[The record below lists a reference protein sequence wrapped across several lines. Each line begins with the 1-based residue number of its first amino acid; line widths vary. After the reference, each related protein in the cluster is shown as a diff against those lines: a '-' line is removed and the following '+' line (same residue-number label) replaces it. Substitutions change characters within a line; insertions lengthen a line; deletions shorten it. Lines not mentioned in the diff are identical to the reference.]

1 MPSSFF
7 FFLMIRRPPRSTLF
21 PYTTLFRSGYGAR
34 NPRRRDV
41 ACPRYRHGE
50 RKKTI
55 TPGWL
60 LGIAAANA
68 DAIQPTS
75 ALTVSVESLLPGSA
89 LRVGADLIGDGA
101 KFRRRQMQIA
111 RNDQSSWKT
120 GSVRGIGLSLLV
132 ACQLLAA
139 DAAGG
144 VLETR
149 PS

>member
-1 MPSSFF
+1 MAAPT
-7 FFLMIRRPPRSTLF
+7 LGTTGMVPEIRVGVMSLAAVIVT
-21 PYTTLFRSGYGAR
+21 AR
-34 NPRRRDV
+34 V
-41 ACPRYRHGE
+41 
-50 RKKTI
+50 I
-55 TPGWL
+55 

>member
-1 MPSSFF
+1 MVPE
-7 FFLMIRRPPRSTLF
+7 IRVGVMSLAPVIVT
-21 PYTTLFRSGYGAR
+21 AR
-34 NPRRRDV
+34 V
-41 ACPRYRHGE
+41 
-50 RKKTI
+50 I
-55 TPGWL
+55 

-132 ACQLLAA
+132 
-139 DAAGG
+139 
-144 VLETR
+144 
-149 PS
+149 